1 MDHAAI
7 VGLVIEK
14 ESIVVL
20 TFVVHLASN
29 ADAVIVNAVCG
40 DDLDASAVVVGDD
53 VLNGMRARVAYVYS
67 SLCVSDERCGCGS
80 PTQRSGIYARL
91 LRRRTVAG

>member
-1 MDHAAI
+1 MDHAAVI
-7 VGLVIEK
+7 GLVVEK

-20 TFVVHLASN
+20 AFVVHITSN

-53 VLNGMRARVAYVYS
+53 VLNGMRARVAYGS
-67 SLCVSDERCGCGS
+67 SLCVSDGGCGWGS
-80 PTQRSGIYARL
+80 PTQRL
-91 LRRRTVAG
+91 LRRRTVIG